1 MQLTVILV
9 RRLRK
14 KDETFFLIKFFFSG
28 KKIAISVFVVVKRV
42 QPVSLLVGFASSQF
56 ATNSLHITFCK
67 RLKIFP

>member
-1 MQLTVILV
+1 MQLTFILV
-9 RRLRK
+9 HFDK
-14 KDETFFLIKFFFSG
+14 KMKFFFLIKFFFSG

>member
-9 RRLRK
+9 HFEK
-14 KDETFFLIKFFFSG
+14 KMKIFFLIKFFFSG

-56 ATNSLHITFCK
+56 ATNSLHITFRK